1 MLLLTQQH
9 QRRGNFT
16 TIRKGGTVK
25 DYLSFV
31 NSKRKQQANA
41 GFECGELP
49 EYLFTYQRK
58 IVELALRRGR
68 FAVFAECGLG
78 KTPMQLVWADRVAA
92 ETGRPVLILAPLAVA
107 AQTAREGEKFGIPIK
122 QSRDGS
128 IDRITIT
135 NYEHIDKF
143 HAASF
148 GGIVLDESSILKNY
162 AGKLRN
168 GITAFAKQIPY
179 RLSATA
185 TPAPNDFVEF
195 GTQAEFLSV
204 CTHTEMLSTYF
215 VHDGGDTSKWRLK
228 KHAVRDFKKWLNQWS
243 ATVER
248 PQDLGDDIPG
258 FELPALNEVSVH
270 IDSQRPD
277 ESLFEQVAI
286 SLSDQRKQKKK
297 YVQDIAHKIANIVS
311 EGEQWLVWV
320 EGNYEA
326 DAIRAMIPDAVEI
339 RGSDKAED
347 KERRMMDFAAGAIR
361 VLITKPSIAGFGMNW
376 QQCHNMIFSS
386 MSHSYEQRYQAIRRC
401 YRFGQNKTVN
411 VYTIRYHGD
420 DAISVNFER
429 KQNNANN
436 IKGVEA

>member
-1 MLLLTQQH
+1 MA
-9 QRRGNFT
+9 F
-16 TIRKGGTVK
+16 IK
-25 DYLSFV
+25 
-31 NSKRKQQANA
+31 SKRKHINDA
-41 GFECGELP
+41 GFECGQLP
-49 EYLFTYQRK
+49 EYLFLYQRK
-58 IVELALRRGR
+58 IVEVALRKGR
-68 FAVFAECGLG
+68 YAVFAECGLG
-78 KTPMQLVWADRVAA
+78 KTPMQLVWADRVASH
-92 ETGRPVLILAPLAVA
+92 TGKPVLILAPLAVA
-107 AQTAREGEKFGIPIK
+107 AQTVREGEKFGIPIK
-122 QSRDGS
+122 QSRDGT

-143 HAASF
+143 DAASF

-168 GITAFAKQIPY
+168 EITAFAKKIPY

-204 CTHTEMLSTYF
+204 STHTEMLSTYF

-228 KHAVRDFKKWLNQWS
+228 KHAVRDFKRWLNQWS
-243 ATVER
+243 VTIEQ
-248 PQDLGDDIPG
+248 PQDLGDYIPG
-258 FELPALNEVSVH
+258 FELPSLNEISIHV
-270 IDSQRPD
+270 DTQRPN

-286 SLSDQRKQKKK
+286 SLLDQRHQKKK
-297 YVQDIAHKIANIVS
+297 YVDDIARTVAQIANDDQ
-311 EGEQWLVWV
+311 QWLIWV

-326 DAIRAMIPDAVEI
+326 DAIRSMIPDAVEI
-339 RGSDKAED
+339 RGSDKPED
-347 KERRMMDFAAGAIR
+347 KERRMIDFAAGNIR
-361 VLITKPSIAGFGMNW
+361 ILITKPTIAGFGMNW

-401 YRFGQNKTVN
+401 YRFGQRETVN

-420 DAISVNFER
+420 DAIAVNFER
-429 KQNNANN
+429 KQTNANN